1 METVSPI
8 VVAAVDDSDR
18 AVRVVEHAVAEATVR
33 GAELH
38 LINVFHM
45 PWAVYAD
52 PGGVSAAFLDQLRDT
67 RDHVWMRLDDLI
79 GRAAVVVKKIEL
91 SGYPPSTIVRYA
103 EEVGAG
109 LIVVGNRGAGEVR
122 SLLLGSTSHGV
133 IHSAHTDVLV
143 VKTDGVEET

>member
-1 METVSPI
+1 METIPV

-18 AVRVVEHAVAEATVR
+18 AVRVVEHAAVEASLR
-33 GAELH
+33 NAELH
-38 LINVFHM
+38 LVNVFHM

-52 PGGVSAAFLDQLRDT
+52 PGGVSASFLEQLRNT
-67 RDHVWMRLDDLI
+67 RDHVWDRLDEAI
-79 GRAAVVVKKIEL
+79 AATDAVVKKIEL

-103 EEVGAG
+103 EEMAAG

-143 VKTDGVEET
+143 VKTEDVEET

>member
-1 METVSPI
+1 MNASGI

-18 AVRVVEHAVAEATVR
+18 AVRVVEHAVAEAGIR
-33 GAELH
+33 GVELH
-38 LINVFHM
+38 LVNVFHL

-52 PGGVSAAFLDQLRDT
+52 PGGVSAAFLEKLRDT
-67 RDHVWMRLDDLI
+67 RDHVWERLEEPMSQTD
-79 GRAAVVVKKIEL
+79 VVVKKIEL

-103 EEVGAG
+103 EEVEAG

-122 SLLLGSTSHGV
+122 SLLLGSTSHGI

-143 VKTDGVEET
+143 VKTDDVE